1 MVNKAKV
8 ALRKLKE
15 ASDTA
20 ADGTAAAEDNGI
32 FDISQGVE
40 CHADAKQHFL
50 CEDCLS
56 RHIHTSVE
64 DENLPTFEANECRL
78 KCVVPTCASLYSDHA
93 VARHASA
100 QRFEEFLKAKMDI
113 KERQLV
119 KDIEAG
125 VEQRIEAQVR
135 ECSNLLRWNACTL
148 RLSLPHF
155 FPSLPLFF
163 FFFVSLCLTLTH
175 AKIIAAMSDYE
186 KRIRRHRKHV
196 IERILTLACPRCSR
210 AFIGFTDCFA
220 LKCSAFVKGDPN
232 SCCQFCAYCLKDC
245 GRDAHSH
252 VLDGNCPGAKGLF
265 QTKKVF
271 DEVQRSR
278 RERMLREC
286 VYC

>member
-56 RHIHTSVE
+56 THIQTSIE

-78 KCVVPTCASLYSDHA
+78 KCVVPTCASLYSDHT

-100 QRFEEFLKAKMDI
+100 QRFEEFLEAKGKI
-113 KERQLV
+113 KERQLAEE
-119 KDIEAG
+119 IEAG

-135 ECSNLLRWNACTL
+135 EFSYITLLAT
-148 RLSLPHF
+148 
-155 FPSLPLFF
+155 
-163 FFFVSLCLTLTH
+163 
-175 AKIIAAMSDYE
+175 
-186 KRIRRHRKHV
+186 
-196 IERILTLACPRCSR
+196 
-210 AFIGFTDCFA
+210 
-220 LKCSAFVKGDPN
+220 
-232 SCCQFCAYCLKDC
+232 CA
-245 GRDAHSH
+245 SH
-252 VLDGNCPGAKGLF
+252 
-265 QTKKVF
+265 
-271 DEVQRSR
+271 
-278 RERMLREC
+278 
-286 VYC
+286 

>member
-64 DENLPTFEANECRL
+64 DENLPKFEANECRL
-78 KCVVPTCASLYSDHA
+78 ICVVPTCASSYSNHV

-100 QRFEEFLKAKMDI
+100 QRFEEFLEAKGKI
-113 KERQLV
+113 KERQLAEE
-119 KDIEAG
+119 IEAG

-135 ECSNLLRWNACTL
+135 EHLNMLHWKTCKL
-148 RLSLPHF
+148 RLPPLSINGSLF
-155 FPSLPLFF
+155 FFSFYVFVPLFF
-163 FFFVSLCLTLTH
+163 TFL
-175 AKIIAAMSDYE
+175 
-186 KRIRRHRKHV
+186 HR
-196 IERILTLACPRCSR
+196 
-210 AFIGFTDCFA
+210 
-220 LKCSAFVKGDPN
+220 
-232 SCCQFCAYCLKDC
+232 
-245 GRDAHSH
+245 
-252 VLDGNCPGAKGLF
+252 
-265 QTKKVF
+265 
-271 DEVQRSR
+271 
-278 RERMLREC
+278 
-286 VYC
+286 